1 VETCERQPQHYDTAG
16 RPEVP
21 PKFRRATCD
30 LRPKTV
36 GSRTSY
42 GLRSQVSGPRSQVSG
57 PRSQVYGP
65 RSQVYGPRSQV
76 SGPGSQ
82 VSGPRS
88 RVPGL
93 RSQVPGPRSQ
103 VSGLRSQVSGPTSQA
118 PRLRSQVSGPKSQAP
133 GLRTQVRFGG
143 RAAPGARRG
152 GFLPAQRPCLC
163 RQATSSER
171 RLRRQSQ
178 PTHQADVLHLSRLDA
193 PRTCITWNS
202 GSIYP

>member
-1 VETCERQPQHYDTAG
+1 METCERQPQHYDTAG

-65 RSQVYGPRSQV
+65 RSQV
-76 SGPGSQ
+76 SGPG
-82 VSGPRS
+82 
-88 RVPGL
+88 
-93 RSQVPGPRSQ
+93 SQVPGPRSQ
-103 VSGLRSQVSGPTSQA
+103 VPSLRP
-118 PRLRSQVSGPKSQAP
+118 QVSGPKSQVP
-133 GLRTQVRFGG
+133 GLGSQVSGPRSQVPGPVWRPRCAG
-143 RAAPGARRG
+143 RAPG
-152 GFLPAQRPCLC
+152 GFLPAPRPCLC
-163 RQATSSER
+163 RQAGSPGG

-178 PTHQADVLHLSRLDA
+178 PTDRPNVLRHQRLGGL
-193 PRTCITWNS
+193 PKRVEPVNIRKLYPLVPQTCWRTSLRTSWNF
-202 GSIYP
+202 P